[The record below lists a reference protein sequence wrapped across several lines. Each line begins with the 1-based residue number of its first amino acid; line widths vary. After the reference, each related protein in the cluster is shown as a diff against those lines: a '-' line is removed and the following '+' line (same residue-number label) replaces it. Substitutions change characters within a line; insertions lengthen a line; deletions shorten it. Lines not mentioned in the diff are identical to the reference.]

1 MTESEFLQL
10 SESTMRAIE
19 DALEKALSDV
29 DVDVECNLAG
39 NILEIEFMD
48 KGSKV
53 LINSHSP
60 MRELW
65 VAAPSGAHHFRFAH
79 DRWTD
84 TRSAQDLYATL
95 SAIVSIQAEKD
106 LVLVA

>member
-10 SESTMRAIE
+10 SESTLRGIE
-19 DALEKALSDV
+19 DALEKALSD
-29 DVDVECNLAG
+29 DDMDVECNLAG

-48 KGSKV
+48 KGSKII
-53 LINSHSP
+53 INSQSS

-79 DRWTD
+79 GRWTD
-84 TRSAQDLYATL
+84 TRSSQELYASL
-95 SAIVSIQAEKD
+95 SAIVSAQAEKN
-106 LVLVA
+106 LVLVP

>member
-10 SESTMRAIE
+10 IESTLRGIE
-19 DALEKALSDV
+19 DALERAMATV

-39 NILEIEFMD
+39 NILEIEFME
-48 KGSKV
+48 KGTKII
-53 LINSHSP
+53 INSQSP

-65 VAAPSGAHHFRFAH
+65 VAAPSGGHHFRFIQGC
-79 DRWTD
+79 WTD
-84 TRSAQDLYATL
+84 TRSAQELYATL
-95 SAIVSIQAEKD
+95 SAIVSFQIGKD